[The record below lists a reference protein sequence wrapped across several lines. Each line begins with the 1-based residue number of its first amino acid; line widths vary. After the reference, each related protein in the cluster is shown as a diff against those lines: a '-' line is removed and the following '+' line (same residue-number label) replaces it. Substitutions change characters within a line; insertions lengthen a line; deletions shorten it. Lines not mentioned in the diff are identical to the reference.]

1 MISRGIIAG
10 LVATFALSLIMMIK
24 SSMGV
29 MPAFDIIS
37 DWKNATAVF
46 GISISSAIA
55 WVLHFALGGLWG
67 ALYAI
72 VHQRLPGGFVVSGIV
87 VGVAAWLGMM
97 IGFMPLAGNGLF
109 ALGISPMVTM
119 ATLVLHVF
127 FGAVLGFTYS
137 KLTERESLVT
147 VTQ

>member
-10 LVATFALSLIMMIK
+10 LVATFALSLIMMMK

-67 ALYAI
+67 TLYASF
-72 VHQRLPGGFVVSGIV
+72 HQRLPGGFVVSGIV